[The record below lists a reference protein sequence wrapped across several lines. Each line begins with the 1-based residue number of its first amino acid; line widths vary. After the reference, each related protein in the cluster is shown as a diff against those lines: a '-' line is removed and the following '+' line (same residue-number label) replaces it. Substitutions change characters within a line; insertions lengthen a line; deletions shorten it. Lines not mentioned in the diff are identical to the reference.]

1 MTGVV
6 DGRVVVVTGAGG
18 GIGRGHALEFARQGA
33 SVVVND
39 RGVALDGAAGAG
51 RSPADAVVAEI
62 EAAGGVAVANYDD
75 VASWDGAEHLVEQA
89 LSVFGTLDVVVNNA
103 GILRDRMLV
112 SMTMDDWEAVL
123 RVHLGGTFC
132 VTRAAAAWWR
142 DQSKAGRPLDA
153 RVINTG
159 SSAGLYGHPGQAN
172 YTAAK
177 AGIVGFSVT
186 AAAELERYGV
196 TVNVVLPGGR
206 TRMTEGLFEG
216 VMPEVVDGFD
226 PTDPANVAPFVVW
239 LASGDSAGITGRVFE
254 AWGGRIGVVDGWEPG
269 PRKER
274 IGRWDPA
281 EIGPVVR
288 QLLEQARPVLSML
301 DASL

>member
-1 MTGVV
+1 VTGVV
-6 DGRVVVVTGAGG
+6 EGRVAVVTGAGG

-39 RGVALDGAAGAG
+39 RGVALDGGAG
-51 RSPADAVVAEI
+51 GGASPADAVVAEI
-62 EAAGGVAVANYDD
+62 EEAGGVAVANHDD
-75 VASWDGAEHLVEQA
+75 VASWDGAQRLVEQA
-89 LSVFGTLDVVVNNA
+89 LSVFGSLDVVVNNA

-112 SMTMDDWEAVL
+112 TMTLDDWEAVL

-142 DQSKAGRPLDA
+142 DQSKAGQPRDA

-177 AGIVGFSVT
+177 AGIVGFSAT
-186 AAAELERYGV
+186 AAAELARYGV

-216 VMPEVVDGFD
+216 VMPEVVGGFD
-226 PTDPANVAPFVVW
+226 PTDPTNVAPFVVW
-239 LASGDSAGITGRVFE
+239 LASADSAGITGRVFE
-254 AWGGRIGVVDGWEPG
+254 AWGGRIGVVDGWQPG
-269 PRKER
+269 PREER
-274 IGRWDPA
+274 VGRWDPA

-288 QLLEQARPVLSML
+288 QLLDRARPVLSML